1 MSKSI
6 KYSNISGLEGNN
18 YVFEFIND
26 DAGDLRLIGIF
37 KDNSILNPALDE
49 WMIAKDSEQAL
60 SAYNDELEKSIDL
73 EKDLTQAMMKE
84 DEEEPTTTQLKGA
97 SKDSIAVL
105 ARKLQQVSS
114 ELKTTANKWKKTE
127 GGEKEELK
135 NRLLTLTKI
144 KKELESMLE

>member
-1 MSKSI
+1 MRFSELKKEI
-6 KYSNISGLEGNN
+6 REEI
-18 YVFEFIND
+18 I
-26 DAGDLRLIGIF
+26 
-37 KDNSILNPALDE
+37 SILSEVPGD
-49 WMIAKDSEQAL
+49 AKAEKSAAKAASIQKKKQGKDIQKNTKAL

>member
-1 MSKSI
+1 
-6 KYSNISGLEGNN
+6 
-18 YVFEFIND
+18 
-26 DAGDLRLIGIF
+26 
-37 KDNSILNPALDE
+37 
-49 WMIAKDSEQAL
+49 
-60 SAYNDELEKSIDL
+60 
-73 EKDLTQAMMKE
+73 MKE

>member
-1 MSKSI
+1 MRLSELKKEIKEEIISI
-6 KYSNISGLEGNN
+6 LSEQT
-18 YVFEFIND
+18 D
-26 DAGDLRLIGIF
+26 DAKAAKASADQKKKQG
-37 KDNSILNPALDE
+37 KDIEKNT
-49 WMIAKDSEQAL
+49 KAL

-73 EKDLTQAMMKE
+73 EKDLTKAMMKE
-84 DEEEPTTTQLKGA
+84 DEEEPSTTQLKGA

-114 ELKTTANKWKKTE
+114 ELKSTANRWKKSE
-127 GGEKEELK
+127 GSEKENLK